1 MARYCS
7 QCNRKIGFFEE
18 DFDGMCK
25 SCFEEKQKQEELRR
39 QEEIRKKQEEFK
51 RQ

>member
-25 SCFEEKQKQEELRR
+25 SCFEEKQKQEELSH
-39 QEEIRKKQEEFK
+39 IISSPISK
-51 RQ
+51 